1 MNNLPPRLRAYMV
14 LFRWH
19 QPIGIFLL
27 LWPTLWALW
36 IASAGTPP
44 SKIVVLF
51 VIGTVLT
58 RTLGCIVND
67 IADRNFD
74 GLVARTKRRPLA
86 SGQVSVKE
94 ATILFSALSVLAFMV
109 VLQFNG
115 LTIKLAFIGLVLI
128 CVYPY
133 SKRYTHW
140 PQLVLGLVFGAW
152 SVLMAFAAEK
162 GQIPA
167 IAWLVFMAGYCW
179 CLAYDT
185 IYAMVDREDD
195 KKIGIKSSAL
205 SLNRYDTLFI
215 ALLETSF
222 VLLLI
227 VIGFYLNLHVAYYVM
242 LSLATL
248 LLLYQQYLIKDRK
261 PEHCFK
267 AFLNNAWVGAIV
279 FLGFILGFPAA

>member
-74 GLVARTKRRPLA
+74 GLVDRTKRRPLA

-115 LTIKLAFIGLVLI
+115 LTIKLAFIGLALI

-279 FLGFILGFPAA
+279 FLGFILGLPAA